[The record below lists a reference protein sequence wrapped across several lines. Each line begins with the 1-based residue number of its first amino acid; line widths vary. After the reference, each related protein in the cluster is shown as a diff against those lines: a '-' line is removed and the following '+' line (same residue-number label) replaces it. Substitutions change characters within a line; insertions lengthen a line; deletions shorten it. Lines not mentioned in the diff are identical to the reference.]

1 MQERE
6 NGKIPDHSRIILVG
20 ELISVTACISC
31 RKKQVQ
37 CRGTGHPPT
46 TENFVVTLFASS
58 KHNMGIIPPI
68 LFHNMLLDKVSIAAA
83 MGTTHQ
89 LTYIDGLLKVS
100 GLIYIKE
107 NCAVQVGHTVR
118 CGNRVR
124 GDFRWVCS
132 LVVCA
137 VV

>member
-1 MQERE
+1 
-6 NGKIPDHSRIILVG
+6 
-20 ELISVTACISC
+20 
-31 RKKQVQ
+31 
-37 CRGTGHPPT
+37 
-46 TENFVVTLFASS
+46 
-58 KHNMGIIPPI
+58 MGIIPPI

-100 GLIYIKE
+100 GLIYFKE